1 MSVIRIYYRKDQE
14 VDEEYTLK
22 TCRIDVKPF
31 ECTSHDGESRTRWA
45 RSSGFFFKDQYT
57 GSRWPTPV
65 CAVELFSSERIS
77 EREANAHKADKSR
90 AKVR

>member
-1 MSVIRIYYRKDQE
+1 MIRIYYRKDQE

-45 RSSGFFFKDQYT
+45 RSSGFF
-57 GSRWPTPV
+57 SRINIPV
-65 CAVELFSSERIS
+65 
-77 EREANAHKADKSR
+77 
-90 AKVR
+90 VRGKKKKKRKGEKGKKRKKKKEKRKKKR